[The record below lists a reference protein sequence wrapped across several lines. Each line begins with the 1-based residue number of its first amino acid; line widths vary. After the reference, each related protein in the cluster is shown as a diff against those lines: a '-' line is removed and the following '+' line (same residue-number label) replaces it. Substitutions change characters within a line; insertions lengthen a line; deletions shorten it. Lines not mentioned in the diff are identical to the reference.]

1 MTNFFNL
8 TPGTDNFTGL
18 PGDYNA
24 FQLDALT
31 LQAPDTV
38 TGGATGSFFDV
49 ILVTAAGT
57 ITASQFAGVT
67 NIEQLNLS
75 SSGGNITLSNGLV
88 AGTSTGF
95 FTILDG
101 GGDDTVNASAVSTK
115 PIVFY
120 AAGGADAF
128 TGGGGNDSFVF
139 ATSDLSSA

>member
-1 MTNFFNL
+1 MTHFFNL
-8 TPGTDNFTGL
+8 TPGTDNLTGVSN
-18 PGDYNA
+18 DYNA
-24 FQLDALT
+24 FQLDAAT
-31 LQAPDTV
+31 LQSTDTV

-57 ITASQFAGVT
+57 IAASQFAGVT

-75 SSGGNITLSNGLV
+75 SAGSNVSLSNGLV

-101 GGDDTVNASAVSTK
+101 GGNDTVNAGAVSTTA
-115 PIVFY
+115 IVFY

-128 TGGGGNDSFVF
+128 TGGGGNDSFV
-139 ATSDLSSA
+139 